1 MKPGK
6 RWALAAIAAA
16 FGLLPHSVVQAQG
29 FFGAQPILEP
39 KDEAAIE
46 QAFDWITG
54 PQDPRRQGFRVIYQ
68 YGLGQASIV
77 CAPLRICMLELG
89 TAESIV
95 EDGLH
100 VGDLTRWQVDRVVG
114 PGGRTYLVFKPS
126 APDLDTV
133 LVIITDRRV
142 YHLRLLSHAF
152 DYMPVVAFD
161 YPSEPRRDY
170 QRYSA
175 RLAAVRGRQA
185 AQAEPPPSLEGL
197 DFGYRISPCRPT
209 RRRCAWRPRRVYTD
223 GQRTIID
230 IGRDLS
236 RTEAPALVV
245 LTPWGD
251 EQLVNYRMQDG
262 RYIVDAVIDSA
273 MLILGVGRRQQQVRI
288 TRRRGDRG

>member
-1 MKPGK
+1 MRQGCRGILVAVFVHLVVLPCSV
-6 RWALAAIAAA
+6 AL
-16 FGLLPHSVVQAQG
+16 AQG
-29 FFGAQPILEP
+29 FFGAPPIIEP

-46 QAFDWITG
+46 KAFEWIVG
-54 PQDPRRQGFRVIYQ
+54 PQDPQRQGFRVIYQ
-68 YGLGQASIV
+68 YGGGQASIV
-77 CAPLRICMLELG
+77 CAPLRICMLELSE
-89 TAESIV
+89 AETIV

-100 VGDLTRWQVDRVVG
+100 VGDLTRWQVDMVVG
-114 PGGRTYLVFKPS
+114 PGARTYLVFKPS

-133 LVIITDRRV
+133 LVIITDHRV
-142 YHLRLLSHAF
+142 YHLRLMSHAF

-161 YPSEPRRDY
+161 YPSEPARDY

-175 RLAAVRGRQA
+175 QLAAVRGRQA
-185 AQAEPPPSLEGL
+185 AEAERPPSLEGL
-197 DFGYRISPCRPT
+197 DFGYKISSCRPK

-262 RYIVDAVIDSA
+262 RYIVDEVIDSA

-288 TRRRGDRG
+288 TRLRGDRG